1 MEGEI
6 DRSISSNRQRLSA
19 CFCSILPGNRKTSSF
34 SRFFFLPQTLL
45 FTCSRKKR
53 LHHLTCSIRAET
65 ICKDSHGELE
75 ASSLYHLWCNLAW
88 AVRISGLPFVF
99 AWIWFTPAEGC
110 ILKMTSQA
118 KEVSCVWQCRA
129 ATLSDGSQTAVRLP
143 VILATAAT
151 ATAAPVRR
159 RHGTG
164 CDRMTGDTTGSGCQA
179 AGIRGNAKAHAPPV
193 FFSSWRN
200 HCSTR
205 FFVFSPKNIDNIPY
219 HPQLAGILFGDIFMI
234 LDYTYVYNNVKTA
247 FVAICT
253 STLHSHSAA
262 LNSWG

>member
-110 ILKMTSQA
+110 ISKMTSQA

-193 FFSSWRN
+193 S
-200 HCSTR
+200 
-205 FFVFSPKNIDNIPY
+205 
-219 HPQLAGILFGDIFMI
+219 
-234 LDYTYVYNNVKTA
+234 
-247 FVAICT
+247 
-253 STLHSHSAA
+253 SAA
-262 LNSWG
+262 GGTTVQLVFLFFPQKILITFPITHSLLESYLEIFLWFWTIHMYITM